1 VSKIQSL
8 AQAKP
13 CVSKALELAPLVA
26 DWKRHLKAKN
36 LAPSSILSYVSVA
49 DKFSEYQQTVPNL
62 PLVHQIEAYLATVLQ
77 RTSAANSR
85 KHHRNLQQFF
95 RWLTDEGELDA
106 NPMLKI
112 RPPKVPEKLV
122 AVFSDL
128 ELSRL
133 LSACKG
139 NSFLQRRNAALIR
152 VLMDTGIRAA
162 ELCRM
167 QLGDVDLD
175 VGLITV
181 TGKGRRPRVVPTSAK
196 TSESISRYLRQRNRH
211 TNAALS
217 SLWLSNKGE
226 LTTSG
231 LGQIVDRIGLR
242 ANVKDVYPHRFRHTA
257 AHQWLS
263 AGGGERSLMRIM
275 GWRSPAMLSRYGASA
290 ADERA
295 RDEFRK
301 LNLGDRL

>member
-8 AQAKP
+8 
-13 CVSKALELAPLVA
+13 ELAPFVP
-26 DWKRHLKAKN
+26 DWKRHLRAKN
-36 LAPSSILSYVSVA
+36 LAPSSILSYIYAAEQFAKANQVSV
-49 DKFSEYQQTVPNL
+49 EPL
-62 PLVHQIEAYLATVLQ
+62 PKQIETYLGDLLA

-95 RWLTDEGELDA
+95 RWLTDEGELST

-112 RPPKVPEKLV
+112 TPPKVPEKPV
-122 AVFSDL
+122 AIFTNA
-128 ELSRL
+128 ELTRM

-139 NSFLQRRNAALIR
+139 NSFLQRRNTALVR

-162 ELCRM
+162 ELCGM
-167 QLGDVDLD
+167 QLTDVDLD
-175 VGLITV
+175 IGLIAV
-181 TGKGRRPRVVPTSAK
+181 LGKGRRVRSVPISAK
-196 TSESISRYLRQRNRH
+196 TSEAISRYLRQRGRH
-211 TNAALS
+211 HYAALS
-217 SLWLSNKGE
+217 SLWLSNKGA

-231 LGQIVDRIGLR
+231 LGQVIDRIGLR
-242 ANVKDVYPHRFRHTA
+242 AGLKDVYPHRFRHTA
-257 AHQWLS
+257 AHAWLS

-290 ADERA
+290 ADSRA
-295 RDEFRK
+295 RDEFRR